1 MRKGLNYVSKPTTK
15 SEACKLR
22 RWQLIHIFS
31 TGQHP
36 SCIHIK
42 SSLNASWLQPGGVS
56 DEEHIWNQAWHMGA
70 ARRDRGGSDA
80 HVTSITTGAWASVAP
95 WISDGNSIPRVT
107 QSGVTVA
114 FCHPSDRH
122 PSLRNLDIFCQKPSA
137 TVRETK
143 RVGGQSY
150 SIFIFRMRVER
161 KNQGLGRTKSESNLA
176 SCQVQVS

>member
-1 MRKGLNYVSKPTTK
+1 MK
-15 SEACKLR
+15 SEACKLK

-56 DEEHIWNQAWHMGA
+56 DEEHIWNRAWNVGA
-70 ARRDRGGSDA
+70 ARRDRGGSYA
-80 HVTSITTGAWASVAP
+80 HITSITTSAWAPVAP
-95 WISDGNSIPRVT
+95 WISDGNSIPRVM

-122 PSLRNLDIFCQKPSA
+122 PSLRNLNIFCQKPSA
-137 TVRETK
+137 TVRET
-143 RVGGQSY
+143 RSGRSELQH
-150 SIFIFRMRVER
+150 FHFQ
-161 KNQGLGRTKSESNLA
+161 NAGLRGKTEGWREQKVKVILLLVKCKYLKIAFNEMKIN
-176 SCQVQVS
+176 